1 MCGLGLSRSTGARHH
16 EGHITITSQASVTCQ
31 VALRLTSWLRK
42 QGFRVLGFKGLG
54 FKIYGHEAN

>member
-1 MCGLGLSRSTGARHH
+1 MCGLGLNRSMRARHH
-16 EGHITITSQASVTCQ
+16 EGHITTTSQASVTCQ
-31 VALRLTSWLRK
+31 EALWLTSWFRK